1 MTDQALLLSMFVE
14 QIKDYLQPEDDRLA
28 FSLLNNGL
36 VPSIVSKLL
45 QVIHFKNVNKCW
57 HQNYFR
63 VFILIS
69 VYSTLN
75 YLCKTKFYL
84 LAGWVEEN

>member
-45 QVIHFKNVNKCW
+45 QVIHFKNVNTDIK
-57 HQNYFR
+57 
-63 VFILIS
+63 II
-69 VYSTLN
+69 
-75 YLCKTKFYL
+75 
-84 LAGWVEEN
+84 